1 MENKMK
7 QIIEDTILHGSYK
20 LQTKLF
26 QIDEQEIKGNITKE
40 EKEYLVD
47 LAREHAQRENEYA
60 KDFNERLEELE
71 RKTQSFE
78 EWKEWLLKNSNIEIY
93 YQEDNEEPTEE
104 EVVEEYPEYV
114 KPTGGHDAHM
124 KGYKTTY
131 KGKKFISLIDN
142 NVWTPDEYPQGWKEV
157 I

>member
-20 LQTKLF
+20 LQTKLL
-26 QIDEQEIKGNITKE
+26 QIDEQEIKGNISKE

-71 RKTQSFE
+71 RKVKALE
-78 EWKEWLLKNSNIEIY
+78 EANKV
-93 YQEDNEEPTEE
+93 EEPSEPSEE
-104 EVVEEYPEYV
+104 EIVEEYPPF
-114 KPTGGHDAHM
+114 KQPMGAHDS
-124 KGYKTTY
+124 YKIGDKVTFN
-131 KGKKFISLIDN
+131 GKKYVSLIDGN
-142 NVWTPDEYPQGWKEV
+142 NWTPLVYPQGWEEV
-157 I
+157 GE

>member
-26 QIDEQEIKGNITKE
+26 QIDEQEIKGNISKE

-71 RKTQSFE
+71 KKTQSLE

-93 YQEDNEEPTEE
+93 YQEDNEEPIEDE
-104 EVVEEYPEYV
+104 EEYPPF
-114 KPTGGHDAHM
+114 KQPLGGHDSYM
-124 KGYKTTY
+124 IGDKCSEN
-131 KGKKFISLIDN
+131 GKKYVSLIDGN
-142 NVWTPDEYPQGWKEV
+142 NWSPSVYPQAWEEV
-157 I
+157 GE

>member
-1 MENKMK
+1 MEKRMK

-20 LQTKLF
+20 LQTKLL
-26 QIDEQEIKGNITKE
+26 QIDEQEIKGNISKE

-71 RKTQSFE
+71 RKVKALE
-78 EWKEWLLKNSNIEIY
+78 EANKV
-93 YQEDNEEPTEE
+93 EEPSEPNEE

-114 KPTGGHDAHM
+114 QPTGGHDS
-124 KGYKTTY
+124 YKIGDKVTFN
-131 KGKKFISLIDN
+131 GKRYVSLIDGN
-142 NVWTPDEYPQGWKEV
+142 NWSPSVYPQGWKEV
-157 I
+157 GE

>member
-20 LQTKLF
+20 LQTKLL
-26 QIDEQEIKGNITKE
+26 QIDEQEIKGNISKE

-71 RKTQSFE
+71 RKVKALE
-78 EWKEWLLKNSNIEIY
+78 EANKV
-93 YQEDNEEPTEE
+93 EEPSDEPSEE
-104 EVVEEYPEYV
+104 EVEEYPPF
-114 KPTGGHDAHM
+114 KQPLGGHDSYM
-124 KGYKTTY
+124 KGDKCSEN
-131 KGKKFISLIDN
+131 GKKYVSLIDGN
-142 NVWTPDEYPQGWKEV
+142 NWSPSVYPQGWEEV
-157 I
+157 GE